1 MTRLLSIFISL
12 FGAALAVLGYLDQ
25 EWIVAAFG
33 VVLTCIGLLG
43 LTLKE

>member
-12 FGAALAVLGYLDQ
+12 FGAALAVLGYVEH
-25 EWIVAAFG
+25 EWIVAALG
-33 VVLTCIGLLG
+33 VVLTCIGLFG